1 MGRVGVSKCRQLE
14 RDQEAE
20 GPAGP
25 LCEPGLGS
33 SWPGP
38 LLLPLCLGC
47 RERRG
52 SLAAWGGVSAWSSQ
66 VVQCEL
72 PDTEYRTKSSEACGF
87 GNGVSALVGVRC
99 ACCALNGHSNGL
111 WPHLQSASQERGS
124 WGAGLGAL

>member
-1 MGRVGVSKCRQLE
+1 MGRVGVSQCRQLE

-72 PDTEYRTKSSEACGF
+72 PDTEYRTR
-87 GNGVSALVGVRC
+87 VLRPVVLVM
-99 ACCALNGHSNGL
+99 AFLH
-111 WPHLQSASQERGS
+111 WSASGVP
-124 WGAGLGAL
+124 AAH

>member
-47 RERRG
+47 REGDAR
-52 SLAAWGGVSAWSSQ
+52 LA
-66 VVQCEL
+66 
-72 PDTEYRTKSSEACGF
+72 R
-87 GNGVSALVGVRC
+87 
-99 ACCALNGHSNGL
+99 
-111 WPHLQSASQERGS
+111 
-124 WGAGLGAL
+124 GLGRCERLEQPSGAV